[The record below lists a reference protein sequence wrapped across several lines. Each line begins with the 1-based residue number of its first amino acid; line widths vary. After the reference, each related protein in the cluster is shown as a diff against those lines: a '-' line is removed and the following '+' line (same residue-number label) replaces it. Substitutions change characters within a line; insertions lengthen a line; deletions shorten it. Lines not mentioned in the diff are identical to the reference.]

1 MSSKA
6 GRDRR
11 REELYIRSKGIELIN
26 ERNIV
31 DATKGI

>member
-6 GRDRR
+6 GRVRR
-11 REELYIRSKGIELIN
+11 REELSIYDLRGLIIN

>member
-6 GRDRR
+6 GRVRR
-11 REELYIRSKGIELIN
+11 REELSIYDLRGLIN